1 MKQEEPLPLPSGAA
15 CPRPPA
21 TRVVFP
27 TRAPSQAPQS
37 LSVDSSP
44 RLARSASPYGPSAPL
59 NSADAAPAAPPSVFD
74 DMMVNYGSVFAPT
87 APAPACDPAPAL
99 FPLGTPSSSTLAAY
113 PSYAGDLAYYAPP
126 AAPPGPEYAPYAPP
140 DPVQAVPT
148 TVQQVQKQEQQQQE
162 QQQQQREQ
170 QQQQQQQE
178 VTAIKTPRQRGGESA
193 PAAATTT
200 GPRPRKRRARAAD
213 DDGNEATPEDA
224 GSGRG
229 SPLDAKER
237 KAGETKRARSRGA
250 AKRPPRVTGPRGSAS
265 SSALVSPSTFAGS
278 PQVPASNAPMFG
290 GGYPDMVTKQ
300 AKLYEVLDQAIGD
313 HVDLTQASAMV
324 PSILQLYI
332 FLKFVNEHP
341 FFLTLLPSSL
351 FSLCCSCFRR
361 FFSYLGFP
369 VLVF

>member
-1 MKQEEPLPLPSGAA
+1 MKQEEPLPLPSGVA

-59 NSADAAPAAPPSVFD
+59 NSADAAPAASTSVFD

-162 QQQQQREQ
+162 QQ

-341 FFLTLLPSSL
+341 FFLTLFVAL
-351 FSLCCSCFRR
+351 FSFFFFHFVVVLVFVVF